1 VIRLAPRCP
10 PNSPP
15 SAGPRLRT
23 LLERGQVS
31 GDLCANANLD
41 LLVDVFYGVLWY
53 RLLVGHAPLDPRA
66 ARDLAAHLITAG
78 GPGAAGPAPASKP
91 GEGG

>member
-1 VIRLAPRCP
+1 MLTEFTAQRRA
-10 PNSPP
+10 
-15 SAGPRLRT
+15 ALRA
-23 LLERGQVS
+23 LLGRGQVS

-53 RLLVGHAPLDPRA
+53 RLLVGQAPLDPRA
-66 ARDLAAHLITAG
+66 ARDLATHLITAG
-78 GPGAAGPAPASKP
+78 GPGAEGPAPASKP